1 MKKLILKSGVGQ
13 HKNQHYEATHGEVD
27 MRRWLYSQ
35 LKAFHLDPSDDCC
48 ETYVPPVGVDTDTR
62 LTNPH
67 VVGPNMVF
75 DLLNVTNSTTT
86 PNFISIPLSSLNIN
100 TTLVDNGNGTA
111 TYTNEAGVATTI
123 TLGLPETQ
131 TTLDSATLTAGN
143 LLEIQYTGENG
154 TPQTVSVDLSTLAID
169 INVASVA
176 YNPLNGEITLTE
188 TDGSV
193 HTIDIGPFAETI
205 TTLIDNADGSFTY
218 TNEAGA
224 SVTWNET
231 NTTITNTVVGNK
243 IADYTNENGTVTPI
257 NETITTLN
265 DFTLVG
271 NTLGI
276 SYVDETGTTISQ
288 DIDLTS
294 IIPVETITSLDVPT
308 LAGNILSIKY
318 TAEDAIQQVQTID
331 LSTLN
336 TVQTQLVANDSDTID
351 FTVSG
356 TDNHTITADVKLDN
370 TGNVNFTTSASGIK
384 GNVTFPT
391 VVSSLNGATG
401 NVTNSLTLGSAGTTP
416 SITGSGTNN
425 ITLDLPTANTVN
437 TGKVSNTDYTSFLD
451 KVGLADNGLSLV
463 GSGLTNKVQ
472 LGGNLVKN
480 TAITNNGFNL
490 DIVGTVPS
498 RFSSNGQ
505 ASIGTL
511 TPTTDYALTVNNS
524 TLNGGIAVVSGSSTT
539 SNIISLENSA
549 NTNILNVQSAGDI
562 YLKNNRHY
570 IHYTANNVPMINS
583 RLIIGDDTPT
593 DPFTESKFTV
603 YSPYSFSATY
613 NKNISSR
620 ATSST
625 NTSSS
630 HFYALGNLNLN
641 NNTGQTIFY
650 DAFPTTSAN
659 PIHVP
664 NSFTDVVGFRYMGS
678 MGGTFT
684 GGTLGQNTG
693 FLYEPTLNFPNVTSI
708 ARGIWLKPLI
718 TAHPNYRAI
727 EATVGNVL
735 LNTVSGNT
743 GIGITAPSEKL
754 HVVGNILAT
763 GTITPSDIRIKENI
777 NDFKGGLNKIVA
789 LEPKTY
795 QIKKD
800 SQMGVDSTIL
810 KAGFIAQDIEAI
822 FGENSIIEFNHTF
835 STIKEVT
842 ETEYKSYS
850 DVDYF
855 KEIVNRDI
863 YTTELVYDKN
873 NEPVYE
879 DEVQKTEQV
888 FSHTET
894 VYQIKGIKNVKAPK
908 QEFIIC
914 SLVNAIK
921 ELNQQIIDLKAANN
935 LI

>member
-27 MRRWLYSQ
+27 MRRWLYNQ
-35 LKAFHLDPSDDCC
+35 LIAFHLNPSDDCC
-48 ETYVPPVGVDTDTR
+48 ETYVPPVGVADTDTR

-100 TTLVDNGNGTA
+100 TTLVDNGDGTA
-111 TYTNEAGVATTI
+111 TYTNEAGVATII
-123 TLGLPETQ
+123 TLGLPETSITVTDSNTVDFTASGTANHTLTADVKLNNTGNVTLTSTATGIKADVVIPAETQ
-131 TTLDSATLTAGN
+131 TTLDSATLTIGN
-143 LLEIQYTGENG
+143 LLKIQYTGEDG
-154 TPQTVSVDLSTLAID
+154 LPQTVSVDLTALAID
-169 INVASVA
+169 INVASIS

-188 TDGSV
+188 TDSTV

-205 TTLIDNADGSFTY
+205 TSLVDNTDGSFTY
-218 TNEAGA
+218 TNEAGTPI
-224 SVTWNET
+224 TWTET
-231 NTTITNTVVGNK
+231 NTTITDTVTGHKV
-243 IADYTNENGTVTPI
+243 ADYTSEDGTVTTI
-257 NETITTLN
+257 NETVTTLN

-271 NTLGI
+271 NVLGI
-276 SYVDETGTTISQ
+276 SYEDETGATISQ

-294 IIPVETITSLDVPT
+294 ILPIETLTTLDAPT
-308 LAGNILSIKY
+308 LAGNVLSIKY
-318 TAEDAIQQVQTID
+318 TGEDTVQQVQTID

-336 TVQTQLVANDSDTID
+336 TVQTQLTANDSNTID
-351 FTVSG
+351 LTTSG

-437 TGKVSNTDYTSFLD
+437 KGVLSNTDYTSFLD

-472 LGGNLVKN
+472 LGGNLIKN
-480 TAITNNGFNL
+480 TTITNNGFNL

-498 RFSSNGQ
+498 RFSANGQ
-505 ASIGTL
+505 VSIGTL
-511 TPTTDYALTVNNS
+511 TPTTDYALTINSLVNGINVLNTNSNYALKVPFSSYIAWTSGGQMNSNASSITFSNNAFNIKFHISLGTNPSNPHIAYNSMVVGGVNGNLYTNS
-524 TLNGGIAVVSGSSTT
+524 TLGVWQPATTPNSQSGFRVVNTAV
-539 SNIISLENSA
+539 
-549 NTNILNVQSAGDI
+549 
-562 YLKNNRHY
+562 
-570 IHYTANNVPMINS
+570 TANKYYISQYVLNN
-583 RLIIGDDTPT
+583 GDM
-593 DPFTESKFTV
+593 
-603 YSPYSFSATY
+603 
-613 NKNISSR
+613 NIDNGYMN
-620 ATSST
+620 TT
-625 NTSSS
+625 NTDVANSTKMTMT
-630 HFYALGNLNLN
+630 YAGNL
-641 NNTGQTIFY
+641 
-650 DAFPTTSAN
+650 
-659 PIHVP
+659 
-664 NSFTDVVGFRYMGS
+664 
-678 MGGTFT
+678 
-684 GGTLGQNTG
+684 
-693 FLYEPTLNFPNVTSI
+693 
-708 ARGIWLKPLI
+708 
-718 TAHPNYRAI
+718 
-727 EATVGNVL
+727 
-735 LNTVSGNT
+735 
-743 GIGITAPSEKL
+743 GIGTTTPSEKL

-822 FGENSIIEFNHTF
+822 FGKNSIMEFNHNF
-835 STIKEVT
+835 GTIKEVT
-842 ETEYKSYS
+842 ETEYESYS